1 MANSID
7 LSYSKGGIAVYCGS
21 SIGAQKAYA
30 NAAQS
35 VGRALAQ
42 AKRPL
47 IYGGGAQG
55 LMGIVSGSTLASGG
69 DAIGIVPYAI
79 HVGGGEREKSV
90 ANGSLHVES
99 ILGASVRAKHEKIV
113 VDSMHERKVQMAKRS
128 VGFIGLPGGFGS
140 FEEVMEVATWTQLG
154 IHDKPVVMLN
164 VLGFYEPLRQLIQN
178 GITEGFINAANYG
191 LVIFV
196 DGPEAHDEHEAF
208 DWGNAAVKAVE
219 SWQPQSVTPKY
230 DWSKRL
236 NGTYNTKEGALAAT

>member
-30 NAAQS
+30 SAAQCAICHVFLRGHPHLIYYIVNLA

-55 LMGIVSGSTLASGG
+55 LMGIVSGSALASGG

-99 ILGASVRAKHEKIV
+99 ILGASVRAKHEKV
-113 VDSMHERKVQMAKRS
+113 RARPTH
-128 VGFIGLPGGFGS
+128 
-140 FEEVMEVATWTQLG
+140 T
-154 IHDKPVVMLN
+154 
-164 VLGFYEPLRQLIQN
+164 VL
-178 GITEGFINAANYG
+178 
-191 LVIFV
+191 
-196 DGPEAHDEHEAF
+196 EH
-208 DWGNAAVKAVE
+208 
-219 SWQPQSVTPKY
+219 
-230 DWSKRL
+230 
-236 NGTYNTKEGALAAT
+236 